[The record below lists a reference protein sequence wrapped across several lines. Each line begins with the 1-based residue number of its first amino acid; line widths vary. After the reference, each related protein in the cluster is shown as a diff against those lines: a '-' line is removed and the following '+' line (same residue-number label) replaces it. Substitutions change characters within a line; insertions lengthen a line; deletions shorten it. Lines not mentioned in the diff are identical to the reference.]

1 MIECRAAVNWAVNE
15 PMKIETIQVAVPK
28 AGEVRIKIVAS
39 GVCHSDL
46 WIQRGG
52 AGTALFP
59 CILGHEGA
67 GIVES
72 VGPGVTNVVP
82 GDHVIPLWVPQCYKC
97 DNCISTDTNICTK
110 NDQTTVRNEST

>member
-1 MIECRAAVNWAVNE
+1 M
-15 PMKIETIQVAVPK
+15 ETIQVSAPK

-39 GVCHSDL
+39 GVCRSDL
-46 WIQRGG
+46 WFQRGG
-52 AGTALFP
+52 AGTELFP

-72 VGPGVTNVVP
+72 VGPGVTSVAP

-97 DNCISTDTNICTK
+97 DCCLLPDTNVCSK
-110 NDQTTVRNEST
+110 NEETTVNMANLYIFEKYFSRQIFF